1 MKSCSCCAC
10 LHKNCIYHFF
20 LLTEFRILGILTISK
35 RQIYPAAQAAIIS
48 CFFCAGN
55 EPDGNVCIP
64 IRRIPRQQD
73 SRRCRKGGRKQEH
86 TDSLAKS
93 KRKEEKRM
101 SQATERI
108 HELVDRLNQFVLLS
122 PNRFQI
128 VILSVSRAITGDCPN
143 CGTTHGCC
151 CS

>member
-1 MKSCSCCAC
+1 MQC
-10 LHKNCIYHFF
+10 LRAGRND
-20 LLTEFRILGILTISK
+20 
-35 RQIYPAAQAAIIS
+35 PAAQAAIIS

-108 HELVDRLNQFVLLS
+108 HELVDRLNQYRHEYYNQDVPMTKAEAPHSCAILWQWTS
-122 PNRFQI
+122 P
-128 VILSVSRAITGDCPN
+128 
-143 CGTTHGCC
+143 
-151 CS
+151 

>member
-1 MKSCSCCAC
+1 MQC
-10 LHKNCIYHFF
+10 LHAGRND
-20 LLTEFRILGILTISK
+20 S
-35 RQIYPAAQAAIIS
+35 AAQAAIIS

-55 EPDGNVCIP
+55 EPDGNIYIP

-108 HELVDRLNQFVLLS
+108 HELVDRLNQYRHEYYNQDA
-122 PNRFQI
+122 P
-128 VILSVSRAITGDCPN
+128 SVSDAVYDRLYDELELN
-143 CGTTHGCC
+143 VLR
-151 CS
+151 